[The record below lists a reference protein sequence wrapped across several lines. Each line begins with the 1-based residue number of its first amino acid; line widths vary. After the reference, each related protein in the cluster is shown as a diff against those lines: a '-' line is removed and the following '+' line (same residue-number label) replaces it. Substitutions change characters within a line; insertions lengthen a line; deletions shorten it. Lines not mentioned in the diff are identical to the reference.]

1 MFMTALRD
9 LELRHLSALDAVATE
24 GTFGR
29 AAVRLGYTQSAVS
42 QQIAALERVVGGSLF
57 DRPGGPRP
65 VALTPLGKLVLEHA
79 RGVIARVESAGEAVE
94 RYLAGDAGRLDV
106 GTFQSV
112 SNVLLPEIVRRLLIE
127 YPLLDI
133 RLFEDEHKEEGATK
147 VAGGELDVTFTVGP
161 RGGDL
166 ESIVLLDDPF
176 VLVAPTGELADGP
189 FASGDLDGR
198 PLVGYPVGMCQVEI
212 DDGLRDVGATPTY
225 VFRTNDNGAQIAMV
239 RAGMGWALMPL
250 LCVDVSDPTI
260 DVRELKPAIPPRQVC
275 LVWRRDRTMSPV
287 AHRLVELARDV
298 AGHLRQLP
306 LSA

>member
-1 MFMTALRD
+1 MAALRD
-9 LELRHLSALDAVATE
+9 LELRHLIALDAVVTE

-29 AAVRLGYTQSAVS
+29 AATRLGYTQSAVS
-42 QQIAALERVVGGSLF
+42 QQIAALERLIGGSLF

-65 VALTPLGKLVLEHA
+65 VALTPFGKLVLEHA
-79 RGVIARVESAGEAVE
+79 RAVIARVDSAGEAVE
-94 RYLAGDAGRLDV
+94 RYLAGEVGRIDV

-112 SNVLLPEIVRRLLIE
+112 SNVLLPEIVRRLRVE

-147 VAGGELDVTFTVGP
+147 VAHGELDVTFTVGP
-161 RGGDL
+161 RSGDL

-176 VLVAPTGELADGP
+176 VLVAPAGELANGP
-189 FASGDLDGR
+189 FPTAELDGR
-198 PLVGYPVGMCQVEI
+198 PLVGYPVGMCQEEI
-212 DDGLRDVGATPTY
+212 DEGLRDVGATPTF
-225 VFRTNDNGAQIAMV
+225 VFRTADNGAQIAMV

-250 LCVDVSDPTI
+250 LCVDVTDRTI
-260 DVRELKPAIPPRQVC
+260 DVRELRPAIPPRQVC

-287 AHRLVELARDV
+287 ARRLVELARDV